1 MPFGRHA
8 STEKLFFGIILF
20 VYDYQ
25 FVVLLIK
32 EGIGLFYIIKRK
44 DV

>member
-8 STEKLFFGIILF
+8 STEKQLF
-20 VYDYQ
+20 VIIPLILIINQ
-25 FVVLLIK
+25 LLIK
-32 EGIGLFYIIKRK
+32 EEIGLFYIIKRK

>member
-8 STEKLFFGIILF
+8 STEKLFFGIIPLILIIN
-20 VYDYQ
+20 Q
-25 FVVLLIK
+25 LLIK
-32 EGIGLFYIIKRK
+32 EEIGLFYIIKRK

>member
-8 STEKLFFGIILF
+8 PTEKQLFGIILL
-20 VYDYQ
+20 
-25 FVVLLIK
+25 VLIINQLPLKELI
-32 EGIGLFYIIKRK
+32 EFFYRIKRK

>member
-1 MPFGRHA
+1 MAFGRHA
-8 STEKLFFGIILF
+8 STEKQLFGIIPFILIIN
-20 VYDYQ
+20 Q
-25 FVVLLIK
+25 LLIK

>member
-8 STEKLFFGIILF
+8 STEKQLFGITPF
-20 VYDYQ
+20 VLIINQ
-25 FVVLLIK
+25 LLIK

>member
-8 STEKLFFGIILF
+8 PTEKQLFGIILF
-20 VYDYQ
+20 ILIINQ
-25 FVVLLIK
+25 LLIK